1 VWFTLLTG
9 SFYTPLIY
17 IVHPGEVLIAFPF
30 DSPWEGVVYTLR
42 RCIFHITFVSLA
54 YLKDVNYRA
63 ARRHSSRQAGQYA
76 GRPVHRQGSTQ
87 AGQYAGRA
95 VRRQGST
102 QASTQAGQY
111 AGQYTGRPV
120 RRKTY
125 RLIQT
130 YSIQTYGLQT
140 YDLQTYILQTYKT

>member
-17 IVHPGEVLIAFPF
+17 IVYPGEVLIAFPF

-102 QASTQAGQY
+102 QAGQY
-111 AGQYTGRPV
+111 AG
-120 RRKTY
+120 
-125 RLIQT
+125 
-130 YSIQTYGLQT
+130 
-140 YDLQTYILQTYKT
+140 